1 MKLTKETLKQII
13 KEELDSVMDEGH
25 VALGPEDMGIAYYY
39 NPEQQKVLKHFAK
52 RLNGFGDLFKDQA
65 LQKITYYLKNEHPAF
80 KGFKGEQKDLQN
92 GLKKYGYKGPL
103 MSTFAVMEDSSDN
116 E

>member
-1 MKLTKETLKQII
+1 MKLTKESLKKII
-13 KEELDSVMDEGH
+13 KEELDAFMGEGQ
-25 VALGPEDMGIAYYY
+25 VELGPEDMGRAFDY
-39 NPEQQKVLKHFAK
+39 NPEQEKALKHFAN
-52 RLNGFGDLFKDQA
+52 RLNGFGRSFQPRA
-65 LQKITYYLKNEHPAF
+65 LQSITHHLKNDHPAF

-103 MSTFAVMEDSSDN
+103 MSTFAVMEDDSDN